1 MNKNELI
8 EYIAENYGIYAE
20 FPWEKYPNNIVFRH
34 NNNKKWFALI
44 MTVSNEKLGILECGL
59 IDIVNVKCETIMV
72 NSFRA
77 ENGIY
82 AAYHMNKANW
92 ISVALDDSVSDEKIK
107 MLIDIGF
114 RLTAPKIK
122 KNNVKSEAKCNL

>member
-8 EYIAENYGIYAE
+8 EYITGNYGVYAE
-20 FPWEKYPNNIVFRH
+20 FPWEKSPNNIVFRH
-34 NNNKKWFALI
+34 NNKKKWFALI

-72 NSFRA
+72 NSLRT

-92 ISVALDDSVSDEKIK
+92 ISVALDSSVSDEKIK
-107 MLIDIGF
+107 MLIDISF

-122 KNNVKSEAKCNL
+122 KIL

>member
-8 EYIAENYGIYAE
+8 EYITGNYGVYAE
-20 FPWEKYPNNIVFRH
+20 FQWEKSPNNIVFRH

-72 NSFRA
+72 NSLRT

-92 ISVALDDSVSDEKIK
+92 ISVALDSSVSDEKIK
-107 MLIDIGF
+107 MLIDISF

-122 KNNVKSEAKCNL
+122 KIL

>member
-1 MNKNELI
+1 
-8 EYIAENYGIYAE
+8 
-20 FPWEKYPNNIVFRH
+20 
-34 NNNKKWFALI
+34 

-72 NSFRA
+72 NSLRT

-92 ISVALDDSVSDEKIK
+92 ISVALDSSVSDEKIK
-107 MLIDIGF
+107 MLIDISF

-122 KNNVKSEAKCNL
+122 KIL